1 MNIFLSL
8 LIPCHNEAGNIVL
21 LVKRVT
27 EVLRDTDYEIIFI
40 DDGSSDDTLTVIKK
54 EAKISNR
61 VKYIHL
67 SRNFG
72 HQAALKAGIDHARGN
87 CIVTMDAD
95 LQHPPEKIPDMIA
108 LWQQGYDVVNARRN
122 GNGERGIVKRIT
134 ASVYYKLLNK
144 LTDEN
149 IPEGVAD
156 FRLFDRKVADVI
168 RALPE
173 RDLYLRGLFAWA
185 GFRQTTITY
194 NEEERKHGD
203 TKYNLWRMLRLAG
216 NGITSLS
223 TKPLKLSLTIGVI
236 FAFIAFAYG
245 IYAIAMLIAGQ
256 TVTGW
261 TSVIASILFLSG
273 IQLIVLGILGEYLGK
288 LFMENKRRP
297 VYIVKE
303 TNLDS

>member
-1 MNIFLSL
+1 MILTL
-8 LIPCHNEAGNIVL
+8 LIPCHNEAGNISL
-21 LVKRVT
+21 LVQRVA
-27 EVLRDTDYEIIFI
+27 EALVDIGYEMILI
-40 DDGSSDDTLTVIKK
+40 DDGSNDDTLTVIKQIA
-54 EAKISNR
+54 ENDNR
-61 VKYIHL
+61 IEYIRM

-72 HQAALKAGIDHARGN
+72 HQAALKAGIVHAKGD

-95 LQHPPEKIPDMIA
+95 LQHPPEKIPEMIA
-108 LWQQGYDVVNARRN
+108 LWQQGYGVVNARRN
-122 GNGERGIVKRIT
+122 GNGERGFIKRIT
-134 ASVYYKLLNK
+134 AKVYYKLLNK

-173 RDLYLRGLFAWA
+173 GNLYLRGLFAWV
-185 GFRQTTITY
+185 GFMQTTITY
-194 NEEERKHGD
+194 NEGKRKHGD

-216 NGITSLS
+216 NGITSFS
-223 TKPLKLSLTIGVI
+223 TKPLRLSLTIGVT

-245 IYAIAMLIAGQ
+245 IYAIVMLLAGH

-303 TNLDS
+303 SSLDSEQ

>member
-1 MNIFLSL
+1 MLLSL
-8 LIPCHNEAGNIVL
+8 LIPCHNEAGNIPL
-21 LVKRVT
+21 LVHRVA
-27 EVLRDTDYEIIFI
+27 EGLRDTEYEIIFI

-54 EAKISNR
+54 TAENDSRIKFIQ
-61 VKYIHL
+61 L

-122 GNGERGIVKRIT
+122 GNGERGIIKRIT
-134 ASVYYKLLNK
+134 ASVYYKLLDK

-194 NEEERKHGD
+194 NEEERKHGN

-216 NGITSLS
+216 NGITSFS
-223 TKPLKLSLTIGVI
+223 TKPLKLSLTIGVM

-245 IYAIAMLIAGQ
+245 IYAIAMLIAGH

-303 TNLDS
+303 TNLDG